1 MRYAIGL
8 DVGITSVG
16 YAIVE
21 LNEKDL
27 PYKIQRLGSRIFK
40 SAENPEDGSSL
51 ALPRRE
57 ARSMRRRIRRRRHR
71 KERVRNLIV
80 TSGLLTSEQL
90 NGLYIGKG
98 QPDIYR
104 LRTEALDRVLSRE
117 ELARVLIHLSQRRGF
132 KSNARGEKSDDGKLK
147 AAISENAAKMLENGY
162 RTVGEMLF
170 KDIRFAEHKRNKSD
184 YLNTV
189 TRDMVE
195 DEVRLIFARQQELGN
210 KVASPEIMEAFLSI
224 LLSQRSFF
232 EGPGK
237 PSPYAFD
244 ESLIAE
250 RIGFCQF
257 EKEERR
263 APKAA
268 YSFEYFRLLQTLNN
282 LHLIERDGQA
292 ISLSQEQRNAVIELA
307 HKHEKVTFGQIR
319 KKLKISEE
327 STFNLARYRSGES
340 RERSE
345 KGVFTQMPAYHKM
358 RSAVGSDRIALIT
371 PSQRDEIARLFTV
384 LRDEGKIRDG
394 LEKAGLEQADVNALM
409 DKLDSFSKFG
419 HLSVKALSNIIPHLE
434 KGLKYDEACA
444 AAGYVHTGYSNS
456 LRSTTISLSDLADTM
471 ENRITS
477 PVVRRAVSQTAKVL
491 NAIIR
496 EMGTSP
502 VYINIELAREMSKDK
517 AERNKLEK
525 SMEENRKQNERY
537 KQQIAEYK
545 LGEASGQDIVKF
557 KLWNEQGGVCPYS
570 QKQLSIERL
579 FEPGYVDV
587 DHIIPYSIC
596 FDDSYNNKVLVLTEE
611 NRQKGKRLPLEYLT
625 GERRDKFIV
634 WVNNTHLSFRKK
646 QKLLKEKITQEEIK
660 EWKQRNIQDTQT
672 IASFL
677 HSYIKDNLI
686 FTNFIE
692 KRERH
697 VTPVNGMITSVLRKR
712 WGLNK
717 VRANGDLHHALDA
730 AVVACTT
737 QAMINEISRYYED
750 DETLYQRGDGEGFA
764 ISARTGEIK
773 ARFPMPWNHFA
784 DELEARLSHDPKR
797 IIRDLMNEHKLT
809 TYDSNAVLQ
818 VAPVFVSR
826 MPRRK
831 VTGAA
836 HKETIKSLRKD
847 GAVVRKVALAELKI
861 KDGEIENYYNPDSD
875 RLLYEALKTRL
886 LAFNGSAAKA
896 FAEPFYKPKS
906 DGSRGPIVK
915 KVKLEEHPTLVVELQ
930 NGKAAADNET
940 MIRIDVFYVEGD
952 GYYIVPIYVAD
963 TIAER
968 LPNRAIVAAKPREQW
983 KEMNDNDFIFSV
995 YPDDLLYFESKT
1007 PKTFTKAQKDSS
1019 LQDSFVSLSEFVY
1032 YKKASISTAS
1042 ITVATH
1048 DDTYAIASLGVKT
1061 LLKLEKW
1068 QVDML
1073 GNKTKVSREKRMG
1086 FRKSGCNGV
1095 S

>member
-8 DVGITSVG
+8 DVGIASVG

-27 PYKIQRLGSRIFK
+27 PYKIHKLGSRIFE
-40 SAENPEDGSSL
+40 SAENPKDGSSL

-80 TSGLLTSEQL
+80 TSGLLTREQL
-90 NGLYIGKG
+90 DGLFDQKG
-98 QPDIYR
+98 LPDIYW
-104 LRTEALDRVLSRE
+104 LRTEALDRKLGCE
-117 ELARVLIHLSQRRGF
+117 EFARILIHLSQRRGF
-132 KSNARGEKSDDGKLK
+132 KSNARREKGEDGKLK
-147 AAISENAAKMLENGY
+147 AAINENIAAMLDKGY

-170 KDIRFAEHKRNKSD
+170 KDVRFADYKRNKSN

-195 DEVRLIFARQQELGN
+195 AEVRMIFTRQQEFGN
-210 KVASPEIMEAFLSI
+210 TAASPEIMEAYLEI

-237 PSPYAFD
+237 PSPYSFD

-250 RIGFCQF
+250 KIGYCQF

-282 LHLIERDGQA
+282 LRLTKQDGQS
-292 ISLSQEQRNAVIELA
+292 IPLTQEQRNIVIELA
-307 HKHEKVTFGQIR
+307 HKHEKVAFGQIR
-319 KKLKISEE
+319 KKLKISDEYI
-327 STFNLARYRSGES
+327 FNLARYRSGES
-340 RERSE
+340 LETSE
-345 KGVFTQMPAYHKM
+345 KSIFVQMPAYHKI
-358 RSAVGSDRIALIT
+358 RSAVGNDRITLIS
-371 PSQRDEIARLFTV
+371 PPQRDEIARLFTV
-384 LRDEGKIRDG
+384 LRNEGKIRDG
-394 LEKAGLEQADVNALM
+394 LEKAGLEETDISALM
-409 DKLDSFSKFG
+409 DKLDSFNQFG
-419 HLSVKALSNIIPHLE
+419 HLSVKALRNIIPHLE

-444 AAGYVHTGYSNS
+444 AAGYVHTGHSDS
-456 LRSTTISLSDLADTM
+456 SRSATISLRDLAYAM

-477 PVVRRAVSQTAKVL
+477 PVVRRAVSQTVKVL

-496 EMGTSP
+496 EMGQSP

-517 AERNKLEK
+517 AERVKLDK
-525 SMEENRKQNERY
+525 SMEENRRQNERY
-537 KQQIAEYK
+537 KEQIAEYK
-545 LGEASGQDIVKF
+545 SVEARGQDIVKF

-611 NRQKGKRLPLEYLT
+611 NRQKGKRLPLEYLS

-634 WVNNTHLSFRKK
+634 WVSNSHLPYRKK
-646 QKLLKEKITQEEIK
+646 QKLLKEKITQEEIND
-660 EWKQRNIQDTQT
+660 WKQRNIQDTQT

-677 HSYIKDNLI
+677 HSYIKDHLD
-686 FTNFIE
+686 FADFAE

-697 VTPVNGMITSVLRKR
+697 VTPVNGAITYVLRKR

-717 VRANGDLHHALDA
+717 IRDDGDLHHALDA

-737 QAMINEISRYYED
+737 QGMINEISRYFEN
-750 DETLYQRGDGEGFA
+750 EEMLYQRGDGDGFA
-764 ISARTGEIK
+764 ISARTGEVK
-773 ARFPMPWNHFA
+773 AKFPMPWNHFA
-784 DELEARLSHDPKR
+784 DELEARLSRDPLR
-797 IIRDLMNEHKLT
+797 IIMDLVRERKLT
-809 TYDSNAVLQ
+809 AYDLEAISQ

-836 HKETIKSLRKD
+836 HKETIKSLRRD
-847 GAVVRKVALAELKI
+847 GTVVRKVALTELKI
-861 KDGEIENYYNPDSD
+861 KEGEIEDYYEPESD
-875 RLLYEALKTRL
+875 RLLYDALKTRL
-886 LAFNGSAAKA
+886 LAFGGNAAKA
-896 FAEPFYKPKS
+896 FSEPFYKPKS
-906 DGSRGPIVK
+906 DGTQGPPVK
-915 KVKLEEHPTLVVELQ
+915 KVKLKERPTLVVPLQ
-930 NGKAAADNET
+930 NGKAAADNDS
-940 MIRIDVFYVEGD
+940 MIRIDVFCVEGD
-952 GYYIVPIYVAD
+952 GYYIVPVYVAD
-963 TIAER
+963 TLMDK
-968 LPNRAIVAAKPREQW
+968 LPNKAIVAAKPRDRW
-983 KEMNDNDFIFSV
+983 KEMCDSDFMFSV

-1007 PKTFTKAQKDSS
+1007 PKTFTKTQKDSS
-1019 LQDSFVSLSEFVY
+1019 LPDKYEARSEFVY
-1032 YKKASISTAS
+1032 FKKANISSAC

-1048 DDTYAIASLGVKT
+1048 DDTYTISSLGVKT
-1061 LLKLEKW
+1061 LHKLEKW
-1068 QVDML
+1068 QVGML
-1073 GNKTKVSREKRMG
+1073 GNKSKVGREKRMG
-1086 FRKSGCNGV
+1086 FRKSGCDGV